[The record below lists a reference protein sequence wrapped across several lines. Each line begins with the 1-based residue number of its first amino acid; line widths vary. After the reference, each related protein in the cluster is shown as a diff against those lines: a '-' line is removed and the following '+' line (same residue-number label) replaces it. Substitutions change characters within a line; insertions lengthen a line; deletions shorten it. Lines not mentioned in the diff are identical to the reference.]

1 MQSTLAV
8 PMVAHDTVVGLAQ
21 FARTKGSEPFGDRDR
36 DLAVEL
42 AARAAVCIDNARL
55 YRREHERALILQR
68 SLLPPATR
76 SPPAWTSPA
85 ATCPATPPR
94 TGPARSA
101 VTGSTSSN
109 CRDTARRWWSET

>member
-1 MQSTLAV
+1 LGTIGGTVKLGAAHPYPFTSPCARALRTARPQSVPGEEGGLVQSTLAV
-8 PMVAHDTVVGLAQ
+8 PMVAQDTVVGLAR

-68 SLLPPATR
+68 SLL
-76 SPPAWTSPA
+76 
-85 ATCPATPPR
+85 
-94 TGPARSA
+94 
-101 VTGSTSSN
+101 
-109 CRDTARRWWSET
+109 